1 MKRRTLTLA
10 AATATV
16 AVVGGVTL
24 ALAQAEPETQSPS
37 APAGPPTLYASCQ
50 EQLDGAVTALPPGPG
65 DPPNRKNLLKCS
77 EGSWTTFR
85 AEYPSSDRWLSTGA
99 EVSLAGQGV
108 RNAEFMSG
116 RWTATPQAE
125 DTVCRAKYVEV
136 TDPSS
141 KATETHELAGD
152 PGGPLSFDAP
162 DWMLRVTLSGYCLW
176 ERQAD

>member
-1 MKRRTLTLA
+1 MSRRTLYLA

-24 ALAQAEPETQSPS
+24 ALAQAEPETQGPS

-50 EQLDGAVTALPPGPG
+50 EQLDGAVTALPPGPA

-99 EVSLAGQGV
+99 AITLHGQGV
-108 RNAEFMSG
+108 RNAELFSG
-116 RWTATPQAE
+116 HWTGTPQSE
-125 DTVCRAKYVEV
+125 DATCGVEYVDATGGQLADPKTVDA
-136 TDPSS
+136 
-141 KATETHELAGD
+141 D
-152 PGGPLSFDAP
+152 PGRPVEFDASP
-162 DWMLRVTLSGYCLW
+162 YLFTVTLSGYCLW